1 MINKKLLLLLLSP
14 FLIVFLLA
22 LLILGWWCFCIIAAY
37 INFYYLFD
45 KEEAEKIVQID
56 DSDIAKYQR
65 YCAHVIKDVDYDAIL
80 KEQPCYGSWCIPDG
94 SWPITPKN
102 SIWLWINSADSVC
115 LKSLEKELNIDI
127 FSVQY
132 NGKGVIIDLKFRHRT
147 LLREDTETFTH
158 SLWYNVEKE
167 DVSGEEEYSNI
178 KYEKMLSDSLMY
190 VYHTKEWVGN

>member
-14 FLIVFLLA
+14 FLIVSLLV
-22 LLILGWWCFCIIAAY
+22 LLIWGYWCCCIIGGY
-37 INFYYLFD
+37 IKFYYLFD

-56 DSDIAKYQR
+56 DSDIAKCQR
-65 YCAHVIKDVDYDAIL
+65 YCAHVIKEVDYDAVL
-80 KEQPCYGSWCIPDG
+80 KEHPYYGSR
-94 SWPITPKN
+94 PITPKN
-102 SIWLWINSADSVC
+102 RIWLWINSADSVC
-115 LKSLEKELNIDI
+115 LKALEKELDIDI

-147 LLREDTETFTH
+147 LLKEDTETFTH

-167 DVSGEEEYSNI
+167 DVSGEEDYSNI